1 MKLEDI
7 PTYEISQESFV
18 LIQRIEELL
27 VQTRRITD
35 RKVTLRLRK
44 ASMIRSINSSLAIE
58 GNDMDLLNVRD
69 IVNGKIVEGPFDEV
83 LEVKNAIE
91 AYRMAKT
98 VDLWSIDDFLKV
110 FDALMFRLIQSEG
123 FRTFGVGVF
132 EGDRLLYRA
141 PDAED
146 VVPMMERL
154 FTWGRTS
161 NTHPAIKAAV
171 VHFFIEAIHPF
182 EDGNGRMSRLL
193 TALLLHQEG
202 YDICR
207 YVSLESRINAARD
220 RYYDALEASEE
231 GWSDNTSDYTPFI
244 EYFLGVLFLSY
255 REYDLRLA
263 SAAGRLGK
271 SAAVRDIVLNMDMSV
286 SKRDLM
292 AMVPGVSESTVE
304 AELRRMLDAGE
315 AVKIGSTRGARYAA
329 ASRIEN
335 LEPCSQDLT
344 S

>member
-182 EDGNGRMSRLL
+182 EDGNGRMGRLWQNVVLERYDSSFSMVPVDSRIGSRQEEYYQVLQRCHELDPQDCTEFIEFSLSAILESLDGLAHITDAKMDRLL
-193 TALLLHQEG
+193 SALGDRTMSAVELMSAMGLKDRKNLQDAYIRPAIG
-202 YDICR
+202 YGFVER
-207 YVSLESRINAARD
+207 VGSANSPHVKYRRI
-220 RYYDALEASEE
+220 L
-231 GWSDNTSDYTPFI
+231 
-244 EYFLGVLFLSY
+244 
-255 REYDLRLA
+255 
-263 SAAGRLGK
+263 
-271 SAAVRDIVLNMDMSV
+271 
-286 SKRDLM
+286 
-292 AMVPGVSESTVE
+292 
-304 AELRRMLDAGE
+304 
-315 AVKIGSTRGARYAA
+315 
-329 ASRIEN
+329 
-335 LEPCSQDLT
+335 
-344 S
+344 

>member
-18 LIQRIEELL
+18 SIQRIEELL

-35 RKVTLRLRK
+35 RKVTLRLRN

-58 GNDMDLLNVRD
+58 GNDMGLLIVRD
-69 IVNGKIVEGPFDEV
+69 IVNGKIVEGHFDEV

-98 VDLWSIDDFLKV
+98 VDPWSIDDFLKV
-110 FDALMFRLIQSEG
+110 FDALMFGLIQSEG

-182 EDGNGRMSRLL
+182 EDGNGRMGRLWQNVVLERYDRSFSMVPVESCIGSRQEEYYQVLQRCHELDPQDCTEFIEFSLSAILESLDGLAHITDAKMDRLL
-193 TALLLHQEG
+193 SALGDRTMSAVELMSAMGLKDRKNLQDAYIRPAIG
-202 YDICR
+202 YGFVER
-207 YVSLESRINAARD
+207 VGSANS
-220 RYYDALEASEE
+220 
-231 GWSDNTSDYTPFI
+231 PH
-244 EYFLGVLFLSY
+244 VKY
-255 REYDLRLA
+255 RGIL
-263 SAAGRLGK
+263 
-271 SAAVRDIVLNMDMSV
+271 
-286 SKRDLM
+286 
-292 AMVPGVSESTVE
+292 
-304 AELRRMLDAGE
+304 
-315 AVKIGSTRGARYAA
+315 
-329 ASRIEN
+329 
-335 LEPCSQDLT
+335 
-344 S
+344 

>member
-182 EDGNGRMSRLL
+182 EDGNGRMGRLWQNVVL
-193 TALLLHQEG
+193 ER
-202 YDICR
+202 YDR
-207 YVSLESRINAARD
+207 SFSMVPVESRIGSRQEE
-220 RYYDALEASEE
+220 YYQVLQRCHELDPQDCTE
-231 GWSDNTSDYTPFI
+231 FI
-244 EYFLGVLFLSY
+244 EFSLSAILESLDGLAHITDAKMDRLLSALGDRTMSAVELMSAMGLKDRKNLQDAYIRPAIGYGFVERVGSANSPHVKY
-255 REYDLRLA
+255 R
-263 SAAGRLGK
+263 
-271 SAAVRDIVLNMDMSV
+271 
-286 SKRDLM
+286 
-292 AMVPGVSESTVE
+292 
-304 AELRRMLDAGE
+304 
-315 AVKIGSTRGARYAA
+315 
-329 ASRIEN
+329 RI
-335 LEPCSQDLT
+335 L
-344 S
+344 

>member
-182 EDGNGRMSRLL
+182 EDGNGRMGRLWQNVVL
-193 TALLLHQEG
+193 ER
-202 YDICR
+202 YDR
-207 YVSLESRINAARD
+207 SFSMVPVESRIGSRQEE
-220 RYYDALEASEE
+220 YYQVLQRCHELDPQDCTE
-231 GWSDNTSDYTPFI
+231 FI
-244 EYFLGVLFLSY
+244 EFSLSAIQESLDGLAHITDAKMDRLLSALGDRTMSAVELMSAMGLKDRKNLQDAYIRPAIGYGFVERVGSANSPHVKY
-255 REYDLRLA
+255 R
-263 SAAGRLGK
+263 
-271 SAAVRDIVLNMDMSV
+271 
-286 SKRDLM
+286 
-292 AMVPGVSESTVE
+292 
-304 AELRRMLDAGE
+304 
-315 AVKIGSTRGARYAA
+315 
-329 ASRIEN
+329 RI
-335 LEPCSQDLT
+335 L
-344 S
+344 

>member
-123 FRTFGVGVF
+123 FRTFGQRYL
-132 EGDRLLYRA
+132 DKDL
-141 PDAED
+141 D
-146 VVPMMERL
+146 
-154 FTWGRTS
+154 
-161 NTHPAIKAAV
+161 
-171 VHFFIEAIHPF
+171 IEP
-182 EDGNGRMSRLL
+182 
-193 TALLLHQEG
+193 
-202 YDICR
+202 
-207 YVSLESRINAARD
+207 
-220 RYYDALEASEE
+220 
-231 GWSDNTSDYTPFI
+231 
-244 EYFLGVLFLSY
+244 
-255 REYDLRLA
+255 
-263 SAAGRLGK
+263 
-271 SAAVRDIVLNMDMSV
+271 
-286 SKRDLM
+286 
-292 AMVPGVSESTVE
+292 
-304 AELRRMLDAGE
+304 
-315 AVKIGSTRGARYAA
+315 
-329 ASRIEN
+329 
-335 LEPCSQDLT
+335 
-344 S
+344 

>member
-1 MKLEDI
+1 MKLEEI
-7 PTYEISQESFV
+7 PTYEITQESFV
-18 LIQRIEELL
+18 LIRRIEEML
-27 VQTRRITD
+27 VQTRRIKD
-35 RKVTLRLRK
+35 RKITLRLRK

-58 GNDMDLLNVRD
+58 GNEMGLLNVRD
-69 IVNGKIVEGPFDEV
+69 IINGKVVEGPFDEV

-91 AYRMAKT
+91 AYKMAKT
-98 VDLWSIDDFLKV
+98 VDPWSVDDFLRV
-110 FDALMFRLIQSEG
+110 FDTLMFGLTESEG

-141 PDAED
+141 PGSED
-146 VVPMMERL
+146 VIPMVNRL

-161 NTHPAIKAAV
+161 NTHPLIKAAV

-207 YVSLESRINAARD
+207 YVSLESRINATRD

-231 GWSDNTSDYTPFI
+231 GWFDNTSDYTPFI

-255 REYDLRLA
+255 REYDRRLA

-271 SAAVRDIVLNMDMSV
+271 SAAVRDIVLNVNMPV

-292 AMVPGVSESTVE
+292 AMVLGVSESTVE

-329 ASRIEN
+329 ASRTQ
-335 LEPCSQDLT
+335 S
-344 S
+344 

>member
-98 VDLWSIDDFLKV
+98 VDPWSIDDFLKV
-110 FDALMFRLIQSEG
+110 FDALMFGLIQSEG

-182 EDGNGRMSRLL
+182 EDGNGRMGRLWQNVVL
-193 TALLLHQEG
+193 ER
-202 YDICR
+202 YDR
-207 YVSLESRINAARD
+207 SFSMVPVESRIGSRQEE
-220 RYYDALEASEE
+220 YYQVLQRCHELDPQDCTE
-231 GWSDNTSDYTPFI
+231 FI
-244 EYFLGVLFLSY
+244 EFSLSAILESLDGLAHITDAKMDRLLSALGDRTMSAVELMSAMGLKDRKNLQDAYIRPAIGYGFLERVGSANSPHVKY
-255 REYDLRLA
+255 RGIL
-263 SAAGRLGK
+263 
-271 SAAVRDIVLNMDMSV
+271 
-286 SKRDLM
+286 
-292 AMVPGVSESTVE
+292 
-304 AELRRMLDAGE
+304 
-315 AVKIGSTRGARYAA
+315 
-329 ASRIEN
+329 
-335 LEPCSQDLT
+335 
-344 S
+344 

>member
-18 LIQRIEELL
+18 SIQRIEELL

-35 RKVTLRLRK
+35 RKVTLRLRN

-58 GNDMDLLNVRD
+58 GNDMGLLIVRD
-69 IVNGKIVEGPFDEV
+69 IVNGKIVEGHFDEV

-98 VDLWSIDDFLKV
+98 VDPWSIDDFLKV
-110 FDALMFRLIQSEG
+110 FDALMFGLIQSEG

-182 EDGNGRMSRLL
+182 EDGNGRM
-193 TALLLHQEG
+193 
-202 YDICR
+202 
-207 YVSLESRINAARD
+207 
-220 RYYDALEASEE
+220 
-231 GWSDNTSDYTPFI
+231 
-244 EYFLGVLFLSY
+244 
-255 REYDLRLA
+255 
-263 SAAGRLGK
+263 GRLWQN
-271 SAAVRDIVLNMDMSV
+271 VVLERYDRSF
-286 SKRDLM
+286 S
-292 AMVPGVSESTVE
+292 MVPVESC
-304 AELRRMLDAGE
+304 
-315 AVKIGSTRGARYAA
+315 IGSR
-329 ASRIEN
+329 
-335 LEPCSQDLT
+335 Q
-344 S
+344 